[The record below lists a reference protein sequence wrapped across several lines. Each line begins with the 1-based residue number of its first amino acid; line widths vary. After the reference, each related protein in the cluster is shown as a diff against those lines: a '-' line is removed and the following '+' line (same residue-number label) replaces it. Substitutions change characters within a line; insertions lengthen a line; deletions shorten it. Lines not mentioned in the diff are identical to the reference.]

1 MSYRELRK
9 STSDASVRWQQSK
22 EAKNLSNKI
31 KERRAAHHEVIAEF
45 DAQIYESESCFK
57 FKPNK

>member
-9 STSDASVRWQQSK
+9 STSDASERWQQSK

-31 KERRAAHHEVIAEF
+31 KERRSAHHEVIAEF
-45 DAQIYESESCFK
+45 DAQIYEPESCFK
-57 FKPNK
+57 FKPNN